1 MNGGNDPVRA
11 VKRVSPG
18 QLASEAGVEEGYVVG
33 LIEERLLEPDGA
45 GLLSERDV
53 RRVRIVQTLEGAGLP
68 LAGLGEAVRSG
79 VISLGFM
86 DSPSYDRWGSF
97 THTTFQA
104 LSAETGVPVE
114 VLMVIREAMGSAAPR
129 PEDRVRVDEMLV
141 VPMVELQNQLGF
153 RPEVIERAL
162 RVNGDALRR
171 ITETESDW
179 WYSEIML
186 PLMRGGE
193 NPKAV
198 LAAVAKTSEEL
209 SPALARVG
217 DAAVMAV
224 YHGQQAHSW
233 MRNILEGFEAAL
245 ATAGIHSR
253 LKRLPAMCFFDLTG
267 YTRLTEER
275 GDKVAADLAR
285 SLASLV
291 QKNSVQYG
299 GKAVKFLGDGV
310 MFHFPEPGKGVLAAL
325 DMVDA
330 AVSVGLPPAHVG
342 LHAGP
347 VLFQEGDYF
356 GRTVNISARIADY
369 ARPGEVLVS
378 QEVVD
383 GSGEVGVAFAEI
395 GPVDLKGVSGPVH
408 LYKAR
413 LPA

>member
-1 MNGGNDPVRA
+1 ME
-11 VKRVSPG
+11 RVSVDET
-18 QLASEAGVEEGYVVG
+18 ARAAGVEPAYVAG
-33 LIEERLLEPDGA
+33 LIEEGILDADGA

-53 RRVRIVQTLEGAGLP
+53 RRVRIVQTLEAAGLP
-68 LAGLGEAVRSG
+68 VAGLGQAVRSG
-79 VISLGFM
+79 VVSLSFI
-86 DSPSYDRWGSF
+86 DSPSYDRWGSYSES
-97 THTTFQA
+97 TFSS

-114 VLMVIREAMGSAAPR
+114 LLMVVREAMGSAAPR
-129 PEDRVRVDEMLV
+129 SDDRVRVDEMLV
-141 VPMVELQNQLGF
+141 VPMVQIQHQLGF

-162 RVNGDALRR
+162 RVYGDSLRR
-171 ITETESDW
+171 VAETESDW
-179 WYSEIML
+179 WYSEVMMPIMGA
-186 PLMRGGE
+186 GGE
-193 NPKAV
+193 PAEMA
-198 LAAVAKTSEEL
+198 AAVAATSEEL

-217 DAAVMAV
+217 DAAIMAV
-224 YHGQQAHSW
+224 YHGQQTHSW
-233 MRNILEGFEAAL
+233 IRNILEGFEAAL
-245 ATAGIHSR
+245 AAAGIHSR
-253 LKRLPAMCFFDLTG
+253 LKRFPAMCFFDLTG

-275 GDKVAADLAR
+275 GDEAAAGLAR

-291 QKNSVQYG
+291 QRNSMRYG

-310 MFHFPEPGKGVLAAL
+310 MFHFPEPGRGVLAAL
-325 DMVDA
+325 DMVEA

-383 GSGEVGVAFAEI
+383 ESGDVGVGFAEI
-395 GPVDLKGVSGPVH
+395 GPVELKGVSGSIR

-413 LPA
+413 AAT

>member
-1 MNGGNDPVRA
+1 M
-11 VKRVSPG
+11 
-18 QLASEAGVEEGYVVG
+18 
-33 LIEERLLEPDGA
+33 
-45 GLLSERDV
+45 
-53 RRVRIVQTLEGAGLP
+53 
-68 LAGLGEAVRSG
+68 AGLGEAVRSG
-79 VISLGFM
+79 VISLSFI
-86 DSPSYDRWGSF
+86 DSPSYDRWASF
-97 THTTFQA
+97 SATTFQA
-104 LSAETGVPVE
+104 LSSDTGVPVE
-114 VLMVIREAMGSAAPR
+114 LLMVIREAMGSAAPR

-141 VPMVELQNQLGF
+141 VPLVRLQYEQGF
-153 RPEVIERAL
+153 RPGVIERAL
-162 RVNGDALRR
+162 RVYGDALRR
-171 ITETESDW
+171 ISETESDW
-179 WYSEIML
+179 WYSEVML
-186 PLMRGGE
+186 PVMRTGGD
-193 NPKAV
+193 PKDV
-198 LAAVAKTSEEL
+198 LAAVSATSEEL
-209 SPALARVG
+209 SPAFARVG

-224 YHGQQAHSW
+224 YHGQQSHSW

-253 LKRLPAMCFFDLTG
+253 LKRVPAMCFFDLTG

-275 GDKVAADLAR
+275 GDRVAANLAR

-325 DMVDA
+325 DMVEA

-383 GSGEVGVAFAEI
+383 ASGDLALAFTEI
-395 GPVDLKGVSGPVH
+395 GPVELKGVSGSVRLH
-408 LYKAR
+408 KAR
-413 LPA
+413 SAS

>member
-1 MNGGNDPVRA
+1 VE
-11 VKRVSPG
+11 RVSAD
-18 QLASEAGVEEGYVVG
+18 QIAKAAGVEPAYVAG
-33 LIEERLLEPDGA
+33 LIEEGILEPDGA

-68 LAGLGEAVRSG
+68 LNGLGEAVRSG
-79 VISLGFM
+79 VVSLGFI

-97 THTTFQA
+97 SETTFQS
-104 LSAETGVPVE
+104 LSAEIGVPVE
-114 VLMVIREAMGSAAPR
+114 LLMVIREAMGSAAPR
-129 PEDRVRVDEMLV
+129 SDDRVRVDEMLV
-141 VPMVELQNQLGF
+141 VPMVQLQHQQGF

-162 RVNGDALRR
+162 RVYGDALRR
-171 ITETESDW
+171 IAETESDW
-179 WYSEIML
+179 WYSEVMMPIM
-186 PLMRGGE
+186 RSGGD
-193 NPKAV
+193 PTDV
-198 LAAVAKTSEEL
+198 LAAVAATSEEL
-209 SPALARVG
+209 SPTFARVG
-217 DAAVMAV
+217 DSAIMAV
-224 YHGQQAHSW
+224 YHGQQTHSW
-233 MRNILEGFEAAL
+233 IRNILEGFEAAL

-253 LKRLPAMCFFDLTG
+253 LKRVPAMCFFDLTG

-275 GDKVAADLAR
+275 GDEVAAGLAR

-291 QKNSVQYG
+291 QRNSVRYG

-325 DMVDA
+325 EMVEA

-383 GSGEVGVAFAEI
+383 GSGDVGVGFVEVG
-395 GPVDLKGVSGPVH
+395 PVELKGVSGSIR

-413 LPA
+413 AGG

>member
-1 MNGGNDPVRA
+1 MTGLWPPSRERVYAAAA
-11 VKRVSPG
+11 VERVSREQIAAG
-18 QLASEAGVEEGYVVG
+18 AGVEPAYVAR
-33 LIEERLLEPDGA
+33 LIEAGILEPDGA

-79 VISLGFM
+79 VISLAFI

-97 THTTFQA
+97 SETTFQS
-104 LSAETGVPVE
+104 LSDETGVPVE
-114 VLMVIREAMGSAAPR
+114 LLMVIREAMGSAAPR
-129 PEDRVRVDEMLV
+129 PDDRVRVDEMLV
-141 VPMVELQNQLGF
+141 VPHGSAAASTGLPSRGDRTGAAGLRRWLAAHCRDGIGLVVQRGHDADH
-153 RPEVIERAL
+153 AL
-162 RVNGDALRR
+162 RERSRGPVDGCHQRGLR
-171 ITETESDW
+171 
-179 WYSEIML
+179 
-186 PLMRGGE
+186 G
-193 NPKAV
+193 
-198 LAAVAKTSEEL
+198 AVACPCQGGRCRPSWPSTTASRPTPGSATSSKASKPL
-209 SPALARVG
+209 WRAPV
-217 DAAVMAV
+217 
-224 YHGQQAHSW
+224 
-233 MRNILEGFEAAL
+233 
-245 ATAGIHSR
+245 IHSR
-253 LKRLPAMCFFDLTG
+253 LERVPAMCFFDLTG

-275 GDKVAADLAR
+275 GDEVAADLAR

-325 DMVDA
+325 DMVEA

-383 GSGEVGVAFAEI
+383 ASGDPRGI
-395 GPVDLKGVSGPVH
+395 TPRSG
-408 LYKAR
+408 R
-413 LPA
+413 SS

>member
-1 MNGGNDPVRA
+1 ME
-11 VKRVSPG
+11 RVSPEQIAAG
-18 QLASEAGVEEGYVVG
+18 AGVELAYLAR
-33 LIEERLLEPDGA
+33 LIEEGILEPDGA

-79 VISLGFM
+79 VISLGFI

-97 THTTFQA
+97 SETTFQA
-104 LSAETGVPVE
+104 LSEEMGVPVE
-114 VLMVIREAMGSAAPR
+114 LLTVIREAVGSAAPR
-129 PEDRVRVDEMLV
+129 PDDRVRVDEMLV
-141 VPMVELQNQLGF
+141 VPIVELQHQLGF

-162 RVNGDALRR
+162 RVYGDALRR
-171 ITETESDW
+171 IAETESDW
-179 WYSEIML
+179 WYSEVMMPIL
-186 PLMRGGE
+186 RSGKDPVEL
-193 NPKAV
+193 
-198 LAAVAKTSEEL
+198 LAAVSATSEQL

-217 DAAVMAV
+217 DSAILAI
-224 YHGQQAHSW
+224 YHGQQTHAW
-233 MRNILEGFEAAL
+233 IRNILEGFEAAL
-245 ATAGIHSR
+245 ATAGIQSR
-253 LKRLPAMCFFDLTG
+253 LKRVPAMCFFDLTG

-275 GDKVAADLAR
+275 GDEVAADLAR
-285 SLASLV
+285 GLASLV
-291 QKNSVQYG
+291 QRNSVRYG

-310 MFHFPEPGKGVLAAL
+310 MFHFPDPGKGVLAAL
-325 DMVDA
+325 EMVEA

-383 GSGEVGVAFAEI
+383 GSDDVRVDYAEI

-413 LPA
+413 PAD